1 VALAVA
7 SVTSDSNV
15 GLSSMLRLRGA
26 PLLEALA
33 QHSPAT
39 AIHAEASSSYAFSL
53 AVELGFDRHR
63 SEAAR
68 DLARLH
74 EVGKLYVPAS
84 VLAKPEPERTPAELL
99 ALEDHPEAGARI
111 ARGAGIQEEAC
122 TWLLHQRE
130 RFDGSG
136 PLGLAGDQ
144 IPVESRLLRVV
155 CACHLTMAQPSRSRA
170 ADRAILRIGAGAGD
184 ELDPEIAAAM
194 IAIIERVDD

>member
-1 VALAVA
+1 MAAVA
-7 SVTSDSNV
+7 TGPRDSNV

-39 AIHAEASSSYAFSL
+39 AIHSEATSSYAFSL

-84 VLAKPEPERTPAELL
+84 VLQKPEAERTPGEQL
-99 ALEDHPEAGARI
+99 AFEDHPEAGARI
-111 ARGAGIQEEAC
+111 ASGAGIQEEAC
-122 TWLLHQRE
+122 TWILHQRE

-136 PLGLAGDQ
+136 PLGLSGEQ
-144 IPVESRLLRVV
+144 IPVESRLLRAV
-155 CACHLTMAQPSRSRA
+155 CACHLTMAEPAHSRA
-170 ADRAILRIGAGAGD
+170 ADRAILRIGGGAGN

-194 IAIIERVDD
+194 IALIERVDD